1 MSEQDPVVIS
11 SLAKA
16 LINNA
21 QDLGISWN
29 LRPAT
34 VIGDAIGPLVNKT
47 VNATFDGDSVPITMV
62 NITGQPLVSGQ
73 RVYVLMIAQTGNY
86 IFGFVDVPL
95 VSVFGVIS
103 SGGTLASSG
112 GAEVAIPA
120 LSWATE
126 PVARVRPNWIARI
139 TVVCCTSLSSATDSV
154 SIVRVRAGSASTAG
168 TILSGWRVAAASAST
183 TVQSNTLE
191 GYAINT
197 NSNSNRTSA
206 TTLSL
211 TIQTGAGA
219 ATQSLYA
226 DSTLPTV
233 VTVEEICPIAANP
246 VLAAACTS
254 F

>member
-1 MSEQDPVVIS
+1 MSDQDPAVIS

-16 LINNA
+16 LITNA

-34 VIGDAIGPLVNKT
+34 VIGDAVGPLVNKT

-62 NITGQPLVSGQ
+62 NITGQPLVTGQ

-86 IFGFVDVPL
+86 IFGFVDVPT
-95 VSVFGVIS
+95 VSIFGVVS
-103 SGGTLASSG
+103 SGGTLASSS

-120 LSWATE
+120 LSWAIE

-139 TVVCCTSLSSATDSV
+139 SINCASFVNTATDSV
-154 SIVRVRAGSASTAG
+154 MIIRVRAGSASTAG
-168 TILSGWRVAAASAST
+168 TQLGGWRVAAPSAST
-183 TVQSNTLE
+183 TIQSNTLL

-197 NSNSNRTSA
+197 NSNANRTSA

-211 TIQTGAGA
+211 TIQTGNGA
-219 ATQSLYA
+219 ATMGLYA

-233 VTVEEICPIAANP
+233 VTVEEICPVSTNP
-246 VLAAACTS
+246 TLAAICAS